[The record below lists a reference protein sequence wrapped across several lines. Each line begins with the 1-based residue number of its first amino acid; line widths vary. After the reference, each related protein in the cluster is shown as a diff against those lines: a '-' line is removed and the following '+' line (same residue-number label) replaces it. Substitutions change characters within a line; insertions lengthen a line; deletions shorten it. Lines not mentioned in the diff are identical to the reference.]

1 MTARQV
7 WEACLVETAKEG
19 APPLLLEDFNYFI
32 NRSVQQYINKR
43 YNIYDVNQQT
53 TDDLR
58 VLKSTAI
65 LKPKLENKVEIEGD
79 DDTFEFN
86 AFGSNYYVNLPLDYF
101 HMLNCVCVYKV
112 NGRYKC
118 YNNGDT
124 VQFAARRLTADA
136 WSQVLN
142 NYYTR
147 PLPQRPYYYINHV
160 NTSADLPTNP
170 TSGNTLNNDFTGTD
184 PEEVLSDKVTTEET
198 VAAIN
203 QGLPEYITIG
213 GKDHSLVEK
222 EAGYRYGNPT
232 NIRCEIRYG
241 EDDDTFKLK
250 AVIVDYIKT
259 PQLIRLTQSQINRTQ
274 DTSQIMEFPDYVCQ
288 EIINE
293 LVLIL
298 MEHTADP
305 RTQTHLAVSQSI
317 PSAQQQQA

>member
-19 APPLLLEDFNYFI
+19 APSILLEDFNYFI
-32 NRSVQQYINKR
+32 NRAIYQYMNRR
-43 YNIYDVNQQT
+43 YNVYDINQQT

-58 VLKSTAI
+58 VLKSTAT
-65 LKPKLENKVEIEGD
+65 LKAEKVDKNKIGD
-79 DDTFEFN
+79 DFTFDS
-86 AFGSNYYVNLPLDYF
+86 FGSSYYVNLPLDYF
-101 HMLNCVCVYKV
+101 HMLNCICIYEV

-118 YNNGDT
+118 YNNKDI

-147 PLPQRPYYYINHV
+147 PQPQRPYYYIN
-160 NTSADLPTNP
+160 NINSSEELPTNP
-170 TSGNTLNNDFTGTD
+170 PFQEDPNRPIIGTD
-184 PEEVLSDKVTTEET
+184 PTKVGTDTISTEET
-198 VAAIN
+198 IPDKIN
-203 QGLPEYITIG
+203 QGLSNFITIG
-213 GKDHSLVEK
+213 GEQHSTVER
-222 EAGYRYGNPT
+222 EAGYRYGNPS

-241 EDDDTFKLK
+241 NDDSIFKLK
-250 AVIVDYIKT
+250 GVLIDYIKT
-259 PQLIRLTQSQINRTQ
+259 PQLIRLTQTQINKTR

-305 RTQTHLAVSQSI
+305 RTATHQALATTI
-317 PSAQQQQA
+317 PNQQVQQQQ